1 MKYKL
6 RIDDDEIRVLN
17 EPIVIGDVL
26 FFHVEGNVK
35 NWMFTTFVFGKV
47 NPEKFSIV
55 APKMVSLIYEGE
67 V

>member
-1 MKYKL
+1 MKYEL
-6 RIDDDEIRVLN
+6 CIAGDAISVLN
-17 EPIVIGDVL
+17 EPIVMGDTL
-26 FFHVEGNVK
+26 FFHADGNVK